1 MVNKIPSDGITEG
14 NVLVQFEDQI
24 TWVTLNRP
32 EKRNCMNPALN
43 DDMVR
48 ILDALEVDDRC
59 QVLVLTGAG
68 ESFSSGMDLKEF
80 FRETD
85 GLPYN
90 QMMRVRRAAADWQ
103 WRQLM
108 NFPKPTIAMVNGWC
122 FGGAFTPL
130 ISCDLA
136 IAAEDATFG
145 LSEINWGIIPAGLVT
160 RAVVEC
166 MNVRNAMYYTLTGL
180 PFDGKKAA
188 EIGLVNEAVPKAML
202 RKRTIEVAKIL
213 LGKNPHAL
221 RACKQVVRGV
231 QGLPFDLSFDY
242 LGAKIAQ
249 MQFFDDEKGRSQGMS
264 QFLDEKSYRPG
275 LQSMSRKKKSRR

>member
-1 MVNKIPSDGITEG
+1 MTNKIPTDGITEG

-43 DDMVR
+43 DDMIR

-59 QVLVLTGAG
+59 DVLVLTGAG
-68 ESFSSGMDLKEF
+68 ETFSSGMDLKEF
-80 FRETD
+80 FRATD

-90 QMMRVRRAAADWQ
+90 QQMRIRRAAADWQ

-130 ISCDLA
+130 ISCDIA
-136 IAAEDATFG
+136 IAAEEATFG

-188 EIGLVNEAVPKAML
+188 EMGLVNEAVPKAML
-202 RKRTIEVAKIL
+202 RKRTIEVAKVL

-221 RACKQVVRGV
+221 RACKQAVRAV
-231 QGLPFDLSFDY
+231 QSLPFDVSFDY

-249 MQFFDDEKGRSQGMS
+249 MQFFDDEKGRSQGMA

-275 LQSMSRKKKSRR
+275 LESMTRKKKSR